1 MRETLVLASASSAR
15 RRVLEGAGVPFVQD
29 PSGVDEDALKA
40 TLRARSAAKLAR
52 ALALA
57 KALAVSAR
65 RPDAPVLGAD
75 QVLECEG
82 KLFAKPRDKTEARA
96 QLVSLRGRG
105 HRLVNG
111 LALVRGGRV
120 IWQYDDEARLWMRD
134 FDDAFLENYLAGAG
148 PEVLESVGVYRLEG
162 RGAQLFA
169 RIEGDFFSILGLP
182 LLPLLEALRR
192 EGILA

>member
-1 MRETLVLASASSAR
+1 MPETLVLASASSAR
-15 RRVLEGAGVPFVQD
+15 RRVLEGAGVPFVQE
-29 PSGVDEDALKA
+29 PSGADEDALKA
-40 TLRARSAAKLAR
+40 TLQARSAAELAR

-65 RPDAPVLGAD
+65 RPGAPVLGAD

-82 KLFAKPRDKTEARA
+82 RFFAKPRDKIEARA
-96 QLVSLRGRG
+96 QLVFLRGRR

-111 LALVRGGRV
+111 LALARNGKVL
-120 IWQYDDEARLWMRD
+120 WQYDDQALLWMRD
-134 FDDAFLENYLAGAG
+134 FDDAFLDDYIAGAG
-148 PEVLESVGVYRLEG
+148 PEVLESVGAYRLEG
-162 RGAQLFA
+162 KGAQLFA

>member
-1 MRETLVLASASSAR
+1 MREPLVLASASSAR
-15 RRVLEGAGVPFVQD
+15 RRVLEGGGVPFVQV
-29 PSGVDEDALKA
+29 PSGTDEDALKA
-40 TLRARSAAKLAR
+40 TLEARSAADLAR

-65 RPDAPVLGAD
+65 RPGALVLGAD

-82 KLFAKPRDKTEARA
+82 RLFAKPRDKREARA
-96 QLVSLRGRG
+96 QLVALRGRG

-111 LALVRGGRV
+111 LALARDGK
-120 IWQYDDEARLWMRD
+120 ILWQYDDEARLWMRD
-134 FDDAFLENYLAGAG
+134 FDDAFLDAYLADAG

-162 RGAQLFA
+162 KGAQLFA

>member
-1 MRETLVLASASSAR
+1 MRKTLVLASASSAR
-15 RRVLEGAGVPFVQD
+15 RKVLEGTGVPFVQE
-29 PSGVDEDALKA
+29 PSGADEDQLKA
-40 TLRARSAAKLAR
+40 TLQARSATDMAR

-65 RPDAPVLGAD
+65 RPEALVLGAD
-75 QVLECEG
+75 QVLESEG
-82 KLFAKPRDKTEARA
+82 RLFAKPRDKTEARA
-96 QLVSLRGRG
+96 QLVHLRGRG

-111 LALVRGGRV
+111 LALVRDGQV
-120 IWQYDDEARLWMRD
+120 LWQYDDEALLWMRD
-134 FDDAFLENYLAGAG
+134 FDDVFLETYLANAG
-148 PEVLESVGVYRLEG
+148 PEVLESVGAYRLEG

-169 RIEGDFFSILGLP
+169 KIEGDFFSILGLP

>member
-1 MRETLVLASASSAR
+1 MRKVLVLASASSAR
-15 RRVLEGAGVPFVQD
+15 RRVLEGAGVPFAQAS
-29 PSGVDEDALKA
+29 SGTDENRLKA
-40 TLRARSAAKLAR
+40 TLQARSAPDMAR

-65 RPDAPVLGAD
+65 KPGALVLGAD

-82 KLFAKPRDKTEARA
+82 RLFAKPRDKNEARA
-96 QLVSLRGRG
+96 QLVRLRGRG

-111 LALVRGGRV
+111 LALVRDGQV
-120 IWQYDDEARLWMRD
+120 LWQYDDEARLWMRD
-134 FDDAFLENYLAGAG
+134 FDDAFLETYLAGTG
-148 PEVLESVGVYRLEG
+148 PEVLESVGAYRLEG
-162 RGAQLFA
+162 SGAQLFA